1 VEQPTIYSAEPT
13 VKAHSSFLPRVYSWM
28 TAGLALTALVAL
40 FTVSSR
46 PMLQMIFGHRM
57 VFYGLIIAELGL
69 VIALVGAVRRLSATA
84 ATGLFL
90 LYSALSG
97 VTFASIFLVYTSS
110 SVASTF
116 FVSAGTFGAM
126 SLYGY
131 TTKRDLTSWGSFLF
145 MGLIGFIIASVVNI
159 WLQSAMITW
168 ITTYIG
174 IFIFVGLT
182 AYDTQK
188 IKRLAYS
195 GLTGEAQQKAAIL
208 GALSLYLDFVNLFLL
223 LLQVFGRRR

>member
-1 VEQPTIYSAEPT
+1 MEQPTIYSAEPT
-13 VKAHSSFLPRVYSWM
+13 VKAHSSFLPRVYNWM

-69 VIALVGAVRRLSATA
+69 VIALVGAVRRLSAAA

-90 LYSALSG
+90 LYAALSG

-116 FVSAGTFGAM
+116 FVAAGTFGAM

-131 TTKRDLTSWGSFLF
+131 MTKRDLTSWGSFLF

-174 IFIFVGLT
+174 ILIFVGLT

-195 GLTGEAQQKAAIL
+195 GLTGEEQQKAAIL
-208 GALSLYLDFVNLFLL
+208 GALALYLDFVNLFLL